1 MHQSQINVRYAKSL
15 FLVAKEN
22 NKLNEIT
29 NDIELILKTI
39 REIDDFKLLIEHPT
53 IKASQKLEIL
63 EEIFKN
69 KVDKYS
75 LSFLHLI
82 VKNKRENHLKS
93 MCYNFIDFYRDYK
106 GIKRAV
112 LTTAS
117 EISEKERSIIKE
129 SIQKKFNATIE
140 LQEKVD
146 QDLIGG
152 MIIQV
157 DDKQLDLS
165 VAKQIQNLRNDFL
178 KIDFNDKKRFK

>member
-22 NKLNEIT
+22 NKLDEII
-29 NDIELILKTI
+29 NDISLIFKTFQEVDDFIMLIDHPTLKASQKIKILKTI
-39 REIDDFKLLIEHPT
+39 FEH
-53 IKASQKLEIL
+53 
-63 EEIFKN
+63 
-69 KVDKYS
+69 KVDKYT
-75 LSFLHLI
+75 LSFLQLI
-82 VKNKRENHLKS
+82 VNNKRENHLKN
-93 MCYNFIDFYRDYK
+93 MCLVFIDLYRNYK
-106 GIKRAV
+106 GIKQAV
-112 LTTAS
+112 LTTAA
-117 EISEKERSIIKE
+117 EISEKERNIIKE

-165 VAKQIQNLRNDFL
+165 VDKQIQNLRNDFL